1 MITQAYGIPLQEHLH
16 ATSPLLKLIP
26 VLPIEKQERIN
37 RFKFPEDALRT
48 LTADI
53 LSRWLLCNQLGIK
66 NKEIL
71 LTYNANGKPL
81 LKGTED
87 TYFNNSHSGRWVVSA
102 ISNFPVGI
110 DVEFISEMDLSIA
123 SHCFSR
129 QEFLDLSAL
138 DDDQS
143 RLEYFFDLWTLKE
156 SYIKAIGLGL
166 SMELSSF
173 TIRKNNHSIQLHT
186 SSSSEYDHYF
196 FKQYEVDSQYK
207 MSICTQQ
214 YLPKDNLTI
223 ISCDELYQRF
233 VDTCL

>member
-1 MITQAYGIPLQEHLH
+1 MITQAYGISLRED
-16 ATSPLLKLIP
+16 TSSPLLKLIQT
-26 VLPIEKQERIN
+26 LPIERQERIN

-53 LSRWLLCNQLGIK
+53 LSRWLLCRQLGIK
-66 NKEIL
+66 NKDIL

-81 LKGTED
+81 LQGVD
-87 TYFNNSHSGRWVVSA
+87 DLHFNNSHSGKWVVSA
-102 ISNFPVGI
+102 ISPLPVGI
-110 DVEFISEMDLSIA
+110 DVELISEMDLGIA
-123 SHCFSR
+123 SHCFSH

-156 SYIKAIGLGL
+156 SYIKAVGLGL

-173 TIRKNNHSIQLHT
+173 TIRKNSQSIQLHT
-186 SSSSEYDHYF
+186 SSTSKYPPCF
-196 FKQYEVDSQYK
+196 FKQYEVDSRYK
-207 MSICTQQ
+207 MSICTQHADLQ
-214 YLPKDNLTI
+214 DKLI
-223 ISCDELYQRF
+223 VMSCDELYQHF

>member
-1 MITQAYGIPLQEHLH
+1 MITQAYGILLQDDMSS
-16 ATSPLLKLIP
+16 TSPLYELIH
-26 VLPIEKQERIN
+26 VLPIEKQERIR
-37 RFKFPEDALRT
+37 RFKFPADALRT
-48 LTADI
+48 LIADV
-53 LSRWLLCNQLGIK
+53 LSRWLICEQLAIK
-66 NKEIL
+66 NNDIL
-71 LTYNANGKPL
+71 ITHNANGKPFL
-81 LKGTED
+81 QGHD
-87 TYFNNSHSGRWVVSA
+87 GIHFNNSHSGRWIVSA

-129 QEFLDLSAL
+129 QEFLDLTAL
-138 DDDQS
+138 DDERS
-143 RLEYFFDLWTLKE
+143 RRDYFFDLWTLKE

-186 SSSSEYDHYF
+186 SHTDEYTPFF

-207 MSICTQQ
+207 MSICTQHHHPQ
-214 YLPKDNLTI
+214 HEINI

-233 VDTCL
+233 VDKCL